1 MRLIPIEH
9 GSEHA
14 VDLQTAIDLGSEATR
29 QVVEATLDLYARKG
43 RERPWLSYLAI
54 KGVRCDGTCDM
65 MELDCSKFSDA
76 GSPPHSPPVCF
87 DVTHSPQLSDSR
99 ARTGGRPDRALQ
111 LAKAATAL
119 GVHSL
124 FVECHPNP
132 KEAWSDGATQ
142 LGFKQFEEIVSS
154 AAKIWSVSAS
164 FEASAGS

>member
-87 DVTHSPQLSDSR
+87 D
-99 ARTGGRPDRALQ
+99 
-111 LAKAATAL
+111 
-119 GVHSL
+119 
-124 FVECHPNP
+124 
-132 KEAWSDGATQ
+132 
-142 LGFKQFEEIVSS
+142 
-154 AAKIWSVSAS
+154 
-164 FEASAGS
+164 